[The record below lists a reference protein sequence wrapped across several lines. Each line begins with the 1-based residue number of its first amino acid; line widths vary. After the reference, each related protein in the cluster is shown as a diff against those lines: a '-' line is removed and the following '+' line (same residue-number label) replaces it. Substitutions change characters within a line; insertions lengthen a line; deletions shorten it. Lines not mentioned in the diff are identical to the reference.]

1 MKKTMLR
8 RIAACAVLAVFMTS
22 ALPTAVSVGAITAS
36 IGSGGNSGSVSGSI
50 SAGKGNGNSAGV
62 TGSISPGTGNSGN
75 SAGVTGSISPGTGNG
90 GNSAGVT
97 GSISPGTGN
106 SSNSAG
112 VTGSISPG
120 TGNGSSSA
128 GAAGSISLPENNND
142 DDIFPSSIVLNGS
155 SCITL
160 SEGDRETL
168 SVTVY
173 PYNADN
179 RTVVW
184 TSSNSDVVSVESTYQ
199 DSTVINAKKSG
210 TAVITACTSNGLSTS
225 CTVKVQTLPQSIT
238 LSQGS
243 LYLKAGDTAA
253 LTATVYPCD
262 AKDRT
267 VLWSSSDTS
276 VATVVN
282 GKVTAKKAGT
292 ATITAMTSNGKTA
305 VCKVTVKKDKV
316 LPKGVFLTYS
326 TLKMSVNDVRTLS
339 ATINPSDADDKT
351 LVWTS
356 SDTSV
361 ATVVNGKVTAKKI
374 GKAVITVTTSNGKT
388 AKCNVTVE
396 KAEIL
401 PDYVSTYQKKVN
413 MAKGS
418 SMGAPYTV
426 YPSDA
431 TDKSVTITSSSSTVV
446 KVGKNQRLEAVGVG
460 TAVITITT
468 VNGKSDTCTVT
479 VKPAE
484 INIKMPISY
493 TAYIGESLDLKDI
506 TKLVTSD
513 KSISL
518 NDITYTIQDVVHYEN
533 ENLAASELSGSILTP
548 TRAGRKIIMAK
559 YGDTFDYCYI
569 TCDPQ
574 EYKELNKVKSF
585 TVSQTSVTGEA
596 GEQIRLT
603 VSLTPSTVDASK
615 VHINWYSE
623 DPEIACIKNDGM
635 LTLKKKGTTRIKVS
649 LDKAKY
655 SPIYCIVTVN
665 ESEKTYDGA
674 VSDVYAL
681 LYEADKTGYIR
692 KGEKI
697 KLDYY
702 LSSADADRS
711 KVKVKWRLGENSTGV
726 ILDEDGTITGIE
738 GGSATVWLDTV
749 SYTGNADPTYC
760 RISVKLSRQE
770 VFAKQKAFAE
780 EMLYY
785 CNLERAKAGVKPL
798 KLMDDLSYLSQIR
811 AEEQAGCYK
820 IDHTRPDGSP
830 WTTVFEYAS
839 IKHYASGENV
849 ALNCGTAES
858 CVKAFMA
865 SKGHRENILRPEFTH
880 LGVGVVF
887 ADNACTKGSICNQ
900 IFIESPEK

>member
-50 SAGKGNGNSAGV
+50 SAGKGN
-62 TGSISPGTGNSGN
+62 SGN
-75 SAGVTGSISPGTGNG
+75 SAGVTGSISPGK
-90 GNSAGVT
+90 
-97 GSISPGTGN
+97 GN

-120 TGNGSSSA
+120 TGNGSSSAGVTGSISPGTGNGSNSAGVTGSISPGTGNGGNSA

-253 LTATVYPCD
+253 LSATVYPCD

-267 VLWSSSDTS
+267 VLWS
-276 VATVVN
+276 
-282 GKVTAKKAGT
+282 
-292 ATITAMTSNGKTA
+292 
-305 VCKVTVKKDKV
+305 
-316 LPKGVFLTYS
+316 
-326 TLKMSVNDVRTLS
+326 
-339 ATINPSDADDKT
+339 
-351 LVWTS
+351 S

-413 MAKGS
+413 MTEGS
-418 SMGAPYTV
+418 SMDAPYTV

-431 TDKSVTITSSSSTVV
+431 TDKSVTITSSSSAVV

-493 TAYIGESLDLKDI
+493 IAYIGESIDLKDI

-623 DPEIACIKNDGM
+623 DPEIACITNDGM

-681 LYEADKTGYIR
+681 LYEADKTVYIR

-726 ILDEDGTITGIE
+726 TLDEDGTITGIE

-839 IKHYASGENV
+839 IKHYAKGENV